1 VERRRPELRASYRLQ
16 LNGELGFAAATE
28 LADYLAELG
37 ISHLYASPVLQA
49 ARGSTHGYDV
59 VDHGSVSAE
68 LGGER
73 EFDGMCEALRARG
86 LGVLLDIV
94 PNHMAIGTAQNAL
107 WWDVLENG
115 PASEYAGFF
124 DVDWD
129 AAADNRVLLPILGE
143 RYVEALEQGS
153 IRLVRGGARFVA
165 RYHDHALPA
174 APRSL
179 EPLLAAAARSERSEE
194 LAFVADKLGELPHAW
209 TTDRASA
216 QRRRRDVAVLFAQLE
231 RLLTGQAALAA
242 AIDRE
247 LDRLNADR
255 ARFDAWLERQ
265 NWQLAYWRAAATE
278 LGYRRFFDIQGLCG
292 LRMEDDEVFARTH
305 ARVLAWL
312 QQGRIDGVRIDHPD
326 GLRDPEQYL
335 QRLHAAAPHAYV
347 VVEKILQPGET
358 LRASWPVAG
367 TTGYE
372 LIRLQDQLQVD
383 PGGAAQL
390 DGLYERIAGPQP
402 AWDARVREAKL
413 HVLDRVLA
421 SERERMVEL
430 AYRMTRGEMALR
442 DFTRAELRA
451 AVTEL
456 LAGYNVYRSYVRPG
470 AAVDE
475 ADRALIA
482 TALATASAQLPE
494 MFPRIWRALE
504 DALLLRSQHA
514 LAQEFALAVQQ
525 LTGAVTAK
533 AIEDTVFYRHVRLCA
548 LNEVGGS
555 PERFGISLAEFH
567 AAIGARGTA
576 DGMIASTTHDT
587 KRSEDVRS
595 RLLVLSELAEEW
607 SLAVGRWLERG
618 ARQAS
623 AAVVDAATQYLFYQT
638 LVGAFPLE
646 LERAQSYMQKAV
658 REAKTHTSWT
668 SPDMRYEAAVA
679 EFVRGVLEDRALMD
693 DVAAFVALI
702 APPGFVA
709 SLGKTLVKLT
719 LPGLPDFYQGSEL
732 WDLRLVDPD
741 NRGPVDFALRRALL
755 ARCGELDA
763 EGALRELT
771 RGTPKLWMIARTLRL
786 RAREPERFA
795 GPYAPL
801 DVRGP
806 DAQAVLAF
814 TRGSDG
820 AALAVIVPRWP
831 VRAAKLGDD
840 VLVALPAGRWR
851 NALSD
856 EPLEVR
862 EGGISARALWARF
875 PVALLTRS
883 T

>member
-1 VERRRPELRASYRLQ
+1 VERRRPELRASYRVQ
-16 LNGELGFAAATE
+16 LTSELGFAAVAE
-28 LADYLAELG
+28 LCDYLDELG

-49 ARGSTHGYDV
+49 VAGSRHGYDV

-68 LGGER
+68 LGGEG
-73 EFDGMCEALRARG
+73 EFDRMCAALRERG

-115 PASEYAGFF
+115 PASEYAAFF

-129 AAADNRVLLPILGE
+129 AAADNRVLLPVLGE
-143 RYVEALEQGS
+143 RYVEALEQGL
-153 IRLVRGGARFVA
+153 IRLVRGGARFVV
-165 RYHDHALPA
+165 RYHEHAMPA

-179 EPLLAAAARSERSEE
+179 EPLLAGAAREEQSEE

-216 QRRRRDVAVLFAQLE
+216 KRRRRDVAVLFAQLE
-231 RLLTGQAALAA
+231 RLVAGQPAIAA

-247 LDRLNADR
+247 LERLNGDR
-255 ARFDAWLERQ
+255 ARIDAWLERQ
-265 NWQLAYWRAAATE
+265 NWRLSYWRAAATE

-292 LRMEDDEVFARTH
+292 LRVEDEEVFARTH

-312 QQGRIDGVRIDHPD
+312 QAGLIDGVRIDHPD
-326 GLRDPEQYL
+326 GLRDPAQYL
-335 QRLHAAAPHAYV
+335 ERLHAAAPHAYV
-347 VVEKILQPGET
+347 VVEKILQPGEA

-390 DGLYERIAGPQP
+390 NGAYERSAGPQP
-402 AWDARVREAKL
+402 SWDARVREAKL

-430 AYRMTRGEMALR
+430 AVRMTRGDMALR
-442 DFTRAELRA
+442 DCTRADLRG

-470 AAVDE
+470 TPVDE

-482 TALATASAQLPE
+482 TAVATASVQLPE
-494 MFPRIWRALE
+494 TFPRIWRALE
-504 DALLLRSQHA
+504 DALLLRRHDA
-514 LAQEFALAVQQ
+514 LAQDFALAVQQ

-533 AIEDTVFYRHVRLCA
+533 AIEDTVFYRFLRLVA

-567 AAIGARGTA
+567 AAIAARGTA

-587 KRSEDVRS
+587 KRGEDVRA
-595 RLLVLSELAEEW
+595 RLLVLSERAAEW
-607 SLAVGRWLERG
+607 SLAVGRWLELG
-618 ARQAS
+618 ARHAS
-623 AAVVDAATQYLFYQT
+623 AAVDAPTQYLFYQT

-646 LERAQSYMQKAV
+646 LARAQSYMEKAV
-658 REAKTHTSWT
+658 REAKLHTSWT
-668 SPDMRYEAAVA
+668 SPDVRYEAAVA
-679 EFVRGVLEDRALMD
+679 DFVRGVLEDRALLAE
-693 DVAAFVALI
+693 VEAFVALI
-702 APPGFVA
+702 APAGFIA

-741 NRGPVDFALRRALL
+741 NRQPVDFALRRALL
-755 ARCGELDA
+755 ARCRELDA
-763 EGALRELT
+763 ESALRELEQ
-771 RGTPKLWMIARTLRL
+771 GTPKLWLIARTLRL

-795 GPYAPL
+795 GPYVPL
-801 DVRGP
+801 EVRGP

-814 TRGSDG
+814 SRGAAG
-820 AALAVIVPRWP
+820 AALATVVPRWP
-831 VRAAKLGDD
+831 VRAAALGGD
-840 VLVALPAGRWR
+840 VMVALPRGRWR
-851 NALSD
+851 DVLSEQD
-856 EPLEVR
+856 LDAGETGVPV
-862 EGGISARALWARF
+862 RALWARF
-875 PVALLTRS
+875 PVALLRRLA
-883 T
+883 